1 MTKERKTTSKTAAGE
16 TTTHKRAR
24 AGAKGNTKLCQLAAM
39 LRRPEGAAIRQLA
52 KALGWQTHSIRGAMS
67 GFLKKKQGLK
77 ITSSKV
83 EGSERVYRIT
93 E

>member
-1 MTKERKTTSKTAAGE
+1 MTKRKKATSKTATGE
-16 TTTHKRAR
+16 VTTNKRAR
-24 AGAKGNTKLCQLAAM
+24 AVAKGNTKLAQLEAM
-39 LRRPEGAAIRQLA
+39 LRRPEGAAIRQLS

-67 GFLKKKQGLK
+67 GLLKKKRELK